1 MANRGLP
8 RSTAALTTRVT
19 AAEAAAAAEA
29 TASVDVTGNQ
39 TVAGKKSWSD
49 VAQFAGMTYHRAKI
63 LRKMATPAAKTVTAA
78 ITAAELV
85 AGVITT
91 TGATGPSL
99 HQLPTGTLL
108 TAEFP
113 DIVADDSFDFFV
125 INTGT
130 GAATD
135 ATLTVNTDVT
145 IVGNPTIGSLT
156 DGTVLEGS
164 AMFRARYTG
173 GVTWVVYRLA

>member
-8 RSTAALTTRVT
+8 RSTKALTDRVT
-19 AAEAAAAAEA
+19 ATEVVDAA
-29 TASVDVTGNQ
+29 TVRLTGNQ
-39 TVAGKKSWSD
+39 TVAGKKTWSD
-49 VAQFAGMTYHRAKI
+49 VAQFSAVSYHRAKI
-63 LRKMATPAAKTVTAA
+63 LRNMAAPAAKTVTAA
-78 ITAAELV
+78 LTAAELV

-91 TGATGPSL
+91 TGATAPSI

-113 DIVADDSFDFFV
+113 DIVANDSFDFFV
-125 INTGT
+125 INTGV
-130 GAATD
+130 GATTD

-145 IVGNPTIGSLT
+145 IVGNPTVGSLT
-156 DGTVLEGS
+156 DTTIISGTGH
-164 AMFRARYTG
+164 FRARFVT

>member
-8 RSTAALTTRVT
+8 RSTAALTARV
-19 AAEAAAAAEA
+19 AATEVVDAA
-29 TASVDVTGNQ
+29 TVRLTGDQ
-39 TVAGKKSWSD
+39 TVAGKKSFSG
-49 VAQFAGMTYHRAKI
+49 VTQFAALTYHRGRIA
-63 LRKMATPAAKTVTAA
+63 RKMAAPTAKTVTAA
-78 ITAAELV
+78 ITAAELA
-85 AGVITT
+85 AGHITT
-91 TGATGPSL
+91 TGATGPSV

-108 TAEFP
+108 LAEFP
-113 DIVADDSFDFFV
+113 DFVADDSFDFFV

-156 DGTVLEGS
+156 DTTIISGS
-164 AMFRARYTG
+164 GYFRARYTG
-173 GVTWVVYRLA
+173 GVTWVIYRLA